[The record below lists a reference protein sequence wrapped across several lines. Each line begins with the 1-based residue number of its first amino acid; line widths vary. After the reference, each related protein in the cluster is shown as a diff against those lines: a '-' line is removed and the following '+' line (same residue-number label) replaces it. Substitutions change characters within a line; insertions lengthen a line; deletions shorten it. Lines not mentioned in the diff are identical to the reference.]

1 MLGVSLNKIS
11 PSTCIN
17 SESHLKKYN
26 HNVALQPMIYVCVA
40 SAFNLPEL
48 ESCLLR
54 RPQYL
59 VLIVSD
65 FQAIKEGALL
75 LAEQIQQLL
84 PGIQIFRPDQ
94 ELCISFDGRD
104 VAHCLHWADTTLQPY
119 LDTLPQLPRV
129 CNITGGSKA
138 ITMALLNKKMQWQWL
153 DYKAD
158 SKQEL
163 QRLTFEDGSVV
174 AQHSEP
180 LASARPEV
188 VARLYSS
195 SVIEKAE
202 NALVRA
208 QPQATVTAAQNLW
221 NALSCSEENAKH
233 DALLSLFGN
242 QTTGLESVWM
252 YNMHATSKKQFSTM
266 SSHEF
271 IQQDE
276 FTYEQLAWLQ
286 QWHALAPQALMFS
299 LQSITLPSYRSKD
312 DFKRWLSGD
321 WLEQLA
327 MHWLTDKV
335 NAREM
340 VANLKINPLPG
351 EKSSLGERETDIV
364 VHSAG
369 RTTVIEVK
377 TDFAPNGKI
386 KDLLEQ
392 ITSLGDRLG
401 RTRKIL
407 LIGPQLLH
415 KIEHDLD
422 NIKKRC
428 KADGVNLCYDKQT
441 LLNLF

>member
-1 MLGVSLNKIS
+1 
-11 PSTCIN
+11 
-17 SESHLKKYN
+17 
-26 HNVALQPMIYVCVA
+26 
-40 SAFNLPEL
+40 
-48 ESCLLR
+48 
-54 RPQYL
+54 
-59 VLIVSD
+59 
-65 FQAIKEGALL
+65 
-75 LAEQIQQLL
+75 
-84 PGIQIFRPDQ
+84 
-94 ELCISFDGRD
+94 
-104 VAHCLHWADTTLQPY
+104 
-119 LDTLPQLPRV
+119 
-129 CNITGGSKA
+129 
-138 ITMALLNKKMQWQWL
+138 
-153 DYKAD
+153 
-158 SKQEL
+158 
-163 QRLTFEDGSVV
+163 
-174 AQHSEP
+174 
-180 LASARPEV
+180 
-188 VARLYSS
+188 
-195 SVIEKAE
+195 
-202 NALVRA
+202 
-208 QPQATVTAAQNLW
+208 
-221 NALSCSEENAKH
+221 
-233 DALLSLFGN
+233 
-242 QTTGLESVWM
+242 M
-252 YNMHATSKKQFSTM
+252 YNMHATSKKQFNTM
-266 SSHEF
+266 SSYEF

-276 FTYEQLAWLQ
+276 FTYEQLEWLQ
-286 QWHALAPQALMFS
+286 QWHALAPQSLMFS